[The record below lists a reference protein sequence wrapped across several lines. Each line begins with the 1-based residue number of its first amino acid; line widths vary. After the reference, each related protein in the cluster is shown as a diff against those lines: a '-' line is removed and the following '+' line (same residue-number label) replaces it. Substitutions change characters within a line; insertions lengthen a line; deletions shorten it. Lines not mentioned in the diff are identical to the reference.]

1 MTVGTV
7 TTRSPGTPGT
17 GRSPTAS
24 DSPRLP
30 PLAPPH
36 PVIRKIGR
44 RASLRPPSKRST
56 RVDMYRWR
64 IGYGSR
70 PAPALIP
77 LAVLVLAGSLLFVLA
92 SQQPRVVTFR
102 GGQGRAACGG
112 SGYGEPAGASRPREP
127 PRGAERE
134 AEGLRPSNLIRVMPA
149 KGVSIVSARTELV
162 VVGGG
167 VVGLA
172 ITRQAARADPERMAV
187 AMRHAV
193 VAGRCAWLAG
203 RIPRRWHAQASSP
216 VDGLLERR

>member
-1 MTVGTV
+1 MED
-7 TTRSPGTPGT
+7 RLRLSPG
-17 GRSPTAS
+17 
-24 DSPRLP
+24 
-30 PLAPPH
+30 
-36 PVIRKIGR
+36 
-44 RASLRPPSKRST
+44 
-56 RVDMYRWR
+56 
-64 IGYGSR
+64 
-70 PAPALIP
+70 PALIP

-92 SQQPRVVTFR
+92 SQQPRVGEAGARV
-102 GGQGRAACGG
+102 GGVGHGAISHGAIGHVAIQPRAGGTGGRAACGG
-112 SGYGEPAGASRPREP
+112 SGYGGRAGASRPREP

-172 ITRQAARADPERMAV
+172 IAWQAARADPERMAV

>member
-1 MTVGTV
+1 M
-7 TTRSPGTPGT
+7 
-17 GRSPTAS
+17 
-24 DSPRLP
+24 
-30 PLAPPH
+30 
-36 PVIRKIGR
+36 
-44 RASLRPPSKRST
+44 
-56 RVDMYRWR
+56 
-64 IGYGSR
+64 
-70 PAPALIP
+70 
-77 LAVLVLAGSLLFVLA
+77 LVLAGSLLFVLA
-92 SQQPRVVTFR
+92 SQQPRVGVTFR

-112 SGYGEPAGASRPREP
+112 SGYGGRAGASRPREP

-216 VDGLLERR
+216 VDGLLERP

>member
-1 MTVGTV
+1 VALSAV
-7 TTRSPGTPGT
+7 
-17 GRSPTAS
+17 
-24 DSPRLP
+24 
-30 PLAPPH
+30 
-36 PVIRKIGR
+36 
-44 RASLRPPSKRST
+44 LR
-56 RVDMYRWR
+56 WI
-64 IGYGSR
+64 IGYGYR
-70 PAPALIP
+70 PALALIP

-92 SQQPRVVTFR
+92 SQQPRVGEAGARV
-102 GGQGRAACGG
+102 GGVGHGAISHGAISHGAIGHVAIQPRAGGTGGRAACGG
-112 SGYGEPAGASRPREP
+112 SGYGGRAGASRPREP

-167 VVGLA
+167 VVGLGIA
-172 ITRQAARADPERMAV
+172 RQAARADPERMAV

-216 VDGLLERR
+216 VDGLLERP